1 MIDDDHRSDSGADKL
16 RRKPDPDALAPS
28 ETHPVGPMAEP
39 ETSPW
44 NVPNALTAFRI
55 ILVPI
60 FAWMLLVHPDEPGW
74 RFLSAAIFSVAI
86 LTDTLDGYLARKHNI
101 ITRLGKL
108 ADPIADKALTGMAFI
123 GLSIIGELPWWVTVT
138 ILVRE
143 WGITVMRF
151 FVLRYGVMAAGRG
164 GKIKTVLQSV
174 AVGLYLLPLPDWAH
188 PIEVVVMLVAL
199 VMTVVTGLDYIRDA
213 VRLRRAALSGRP

>member
-1 MIDDDHRSDSGADKL
+1 MDDA
-16 RRKPDPDALAPS
+16 RRRDTGPGERRPQPDPDALAPS

-44 NVPNALTAFRI
+44 NLPNALTAFRI
-55 ILVPI
+55 ILVPV
-60 FAWMLLVHPDEPGW
+60 FAWMLPAHPQQPWW
-74 RFLSAAIFSVAI
+74 RFMTAVTFTVAI

-101 ITRLGKL
+101 ITRFGKL

-138 ILVRE
+138 ILIRE

-151 FVLRYGVMAAGRG
+151 VVLRYGVMAAGRG
-164 GKIKTVLQSV
+164 GKIKTVTQAI
-174 AVGLYLLPLPDWAH
+174 AVIMYLLPLPGPAH
-188 PIEVVVMLVAL
+188 TVAMIVMAIAWVITIA
-199 VMTVVTGLDYIRDA
+199 TGLDYVREA
-213 VRLRRAALSGRP
+213 WRLRRRGRAR